1 MDLLEAWRCGGA
13 TLGGRV
19 ETVPDEV
26 AVPWWATLVIGYGG
40 GGVGEVRCTT
50 SRLTGCDEFIGEVGG
65 GTIH

>member
-1 MDLLEAWRCGGA
+1 V

-26 AVPWWATLVIGYGG
+26 VVPWWATLVIGYG

-50 SRLTGCDEFIGEVGG
+50 SRLTGCDEFVGEVGG